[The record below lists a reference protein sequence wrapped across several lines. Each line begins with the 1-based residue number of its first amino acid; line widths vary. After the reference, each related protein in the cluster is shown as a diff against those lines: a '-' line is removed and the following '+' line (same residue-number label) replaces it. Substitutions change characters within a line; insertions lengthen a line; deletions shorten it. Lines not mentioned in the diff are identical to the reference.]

1 MRDDAPVSDE
11 FRAEYHAQWGDMDF
25 NQHMANSR
33 FLDYASDARMLFLES
48 VGLTMDALTAL
59 RIGPVTL
66 EDHLTYKR
74 EIRMLETFTV
84 DYQAT
89 ASTADGRRF
98 KLRNRFTSAAQG
110 LCATVDSIGLWFD
123 LVARRPIIPPDDL
136 QEAFQQ
142 LTRSDDYEEWES
154 PPR

>member
-1 MRDDAPVSDE
+1 MRQIFSH
-11 FRAEYHAQWGDMDF
+11 EYRAQWGDMDF
-25 NQHMANSR
+25 NQHMANAAY
-33 FLDYASDARMLFLES
+33 LDYAANTRILFLDS
-48 VGLTMDALTAL
+48 VGFTAATFAERGL
-59 RIGPVTL
+59 GPVIL
-66 EDHLTYKR
+66 EDRLVYRR

-142 LTRSDDYEEWES
+142 PTRSDDYEEWES

>member
-1 MRDDAPVSDE
+1 MRQIFSH
-11 FRAEYHAQWGDMDF
+11 EYRAQWGDMDF
-25 NQHMANSR
+25 NQHMANAAY
-33 FLDYASDARMLFLES
+33 LDYAANTRILFLDS
-48 VGLTMDALTAL
+48 VGFTAATFAERGL
-59 RIGPVTL
+59 GPVIL
-66 EDHLTYKR
+66 EDRLVYRR

>member
-1 MRDDAPVSDE
+1 MRQIFSH
-11 FRAEYHAQWGDMDF
+11 EYRAQWGDMDF
-25 NQHMANSR
+25 NQHMANAAY
-33 FLDYASDARMLFLES
+33 LDYAANTRILFLDS
-48 VGLTMDALTAL
+48 VGFTAATFAERGL
-59 RIGPVTL
+59 GPVIL
-66 EDHLTYKR
+66 EDRLVYRR

-123 LVARRPIIPPDDL
+123 LVARRPIIPPDEL

>member
-1 MRDDAPVSDE
+1 MRQIFSH
-11 FRAEYHAQWGDMDF
+11 EYRAQWGDMDF
-25 NQHMANSR
+25 NQHMANAAY
-33 FLDYASDARMLFLES
+33 LDYAANTRMLFLDS
-48 VGLTMDALTAL
+48 VGFTAATFAERGL
-59 RIGPVTL
+59 GPVIL
-66 EDHLTYKR
+66 EDRLVYRR